1 MVRRSSETYSG
12 GPKEATGALLILV
25 GAMFVVTEL
34 GQNGVGRVGD
44 GELWASTCSR
54 GSQTA
59 PRY

>member
-1 MVRRSSETYSG
+1 MRSSGTYSG
-12 GPKEATGALLILV
+12 GPKEATGALLIPV
-25 GAMFVVTEL
+25 GAIFGVTQL

-54 GSQTA
+54 GPQTA